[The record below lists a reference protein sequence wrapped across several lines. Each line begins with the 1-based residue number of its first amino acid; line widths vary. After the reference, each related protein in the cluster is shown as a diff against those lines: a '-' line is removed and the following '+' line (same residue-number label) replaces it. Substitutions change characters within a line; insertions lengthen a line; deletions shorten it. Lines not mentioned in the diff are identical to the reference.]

1 MFSSFSGWS
10 VTLTKMSNKNKMT
23 VALFSPKGQRIRSRH
38 ILKNYCS
45 DHHLDIQDFGDI
57 KFFYNSEFLPEPVKN
72 KRSAMALALEA
83 LKAKKKATACKVSEP
98 QEIPLDNPLDSQMM
112 NYSDLDS
119 DLHFSPNEIN
129 GIPIHDTWTYYG
141 ALDHPILGKNG
152 QFFWPRSTVEQVGY
166 FRLKNLKLK
175 EVLNLDGE
183 KEMRPIDPDP
193 LGLTNPNR
201 GKTDGNMVVTNKIL
215 GNAPIMSTRIG
226 DKLEICTGYK
236 LGSSL
241 TTPMIQLLPKLP
253 SNALTNLTP
262 SCPNQGTSVE
272 KKQTLYDISISCFGA
287 CTIYGDVN
295 LRLENPTYEKQHKI
309 IVGPKGFSQIPF
321 HLADYDL
328 FSMIYD
334 IVLRKLLFPL
344 SFSTICQFFSFLIQ
358 QVFFFKKN

>member
-1 MFSSFSGWS
+1 MKERNSPSVKLQMFSSFSGWS

-23 VALFSPKGQRIRSRH
+23 VSLFSPKGQRIRSRH

-141 ALDHPILGKNG
+141 ALDHPILAKNG

-175 EVLNLDGE
+175 LVLNSDGE

-193 LGLTNPNR
+193 LALTNPNR
-201 GKTDGNMVVTNKIL
+201 AKTDGNMVVTNKLL
-215 GNAPIMSTRIG
+215 GKPPIMSTRIR
-226 DKLEICTGYK
+226 DKLEIPTEYK

-241 TTPMIQLLPKLP
+241 TSTPMIHLLPKLP

-262 SCPNQGTSVE
+262 SCDQNHPNQETSEE
-272 KKQTLYDISISCFGA
+272 KKQTLSDFSVSCYGA
-287 CTIYGDVN
+287 CTVYGDIN
-295 LRLENPTYEKQHKI
+295 SRLENPRYEKQHKI
-309 IVGPKGFSQIPF
+309 IVRPKGFSQIPF

-328 FSMIYD
+328 FRYD
-334 IVLRKLLFPL
+334 I
-344 SFSTICQFFSFLIQ
+344 
-358 QVFFFKKN
+358 